1 MIRIAII
8 FITAILISV
17 VAAYFSIVG
26 LAALFAATFWGVVI
40 MGATLEAGKVVAAT
54 WAHEHWGDPSVSKL
68 HKGYLVAA
76 VCALMLVTSLGI
88 YGYLSKGHL
97 EQAAPMAGTN
107 LQIQQGELR
116 IQQIEADNAR
126 LTTRLNQLDQSVDV
140 MLSND
145 RASQGLRAR
154 RQQASERTEINSTMD
169 ANNQQIQQIQTELL
183 PLKTSN
189 LEVEAKLGPV
199 KYVAELFGWQDPE
212 VAVRMII
219 LIIMVAFDPLALVLI
234 LSGGISLRQYQERKR
249 LEAEKSQ
256 PELTVNTIDGLHGDR
271 YLTPEDLGI
280 APLKVED
287 FASGPVVG
295 GGTLVTELPGEA
307 ALDDQAKEDLAHF
320 HSRMMKPLFV
330 PAGYPP
336 EDKAE
341 EPEAAFPFMKELEEH
356 GTVHE
361 EVAENPAA
369 VKLEIAEQTEAPVES
384 ENEEGTP
391 PLTEKEKLL
400 IMLEKNPEILQDII
414 EVVDTYRTP
423 TNHTVQLRGSHDPT
437 NTNG

>member
-54 WAHEHWGDPSVSKL
+54 WAHEHWSDPNVSKL

-97 EQAAPMAGTN
+97 EQSAPMAGTN

-126 LTTRLNQLDQSVDV
+126 LTTRLNQLDQSVNV
-140 MLSND
+140 MLGND
-145 RASQGLRAR
+145 RATQGLRAR
-154 RQQASERTEINSTMD
+154 RQQASERTEINSAMD

-183 PLKTSN
+183 PLKTAN

-249 LEAEKSQ
+249 LEAENKRDADYE
-256 PELTVNTIDGLHGDR
+256 PVEM
-271 YLTPEDLGI
+271 PEDHLI
-280 APLKVED
+280 TLPVAEASVED
-287 FASGPVVG
+287 YSSGPQVG
-295 GGTLVTELPGEA
+295 RGSLVTELPKGEE
-307 ALDDQAKEDLAHF
+307 LSEQTQADLRYF
-320 HSRMMKPLFV
+320 ESKMQKPVFMATGPV
-330 PAGYPP
+330 PVS
-336 EDKAE
+336 
-341 EPEAAFPFMKELEEH
+341 EPEPAFPFMKELEEH

-361 EVAENPAA
+361 EVAENQPVAE
-369 VKLEIAEQTEAPVES
+369 LEIAEQEEVPVES
-384 ENEEGTP
+384 EDEQEGP
-391 PLTEKEKLL
+391 ALSEKEKLL

-414 EVVDTYRTP
+414 EVVDTYRAP
-423 TNHTVQLRGSHDPT
+423 ANHTVQLRGSNDPT
-437 NTNG
+437 NST